1 MRRLSIWKFRGGIAQ
16 LVEHLHGMQGVRS
29 SSLLA
34 STNSSP
40 DFTGPIKPNM
50 QRHKVAAVLIACMFA
65 ATATAHAQ
73 TYRIAIVPLTDQ
85 PKLLRVHVEFGQ
97 PSDPPSTSSATPM
110 PPAQGASSPE
120 LPPQHGR
127 IGDRKTFWVRYY
139 DATNPNSPS
148 PWVSVGATLEYS
160 TEHTDLWED
169 DDIDGQQDARFENAS
184 REAEQD
190 YLSQRGRFGSLS
202 YTEADRSRH
211 PCIVPS
217 RGELLSI
224 LVVKP
229 GKVKDGYAS
238 TESYYSAASHCAAN
252 GHTNE
257 LPGLLIVALK
267 DGTGDPKDE
276 LLRVGPAHEE
286 QHLKNFVRHSI
297 RGTTIVRT
305 SMLNEGL
312 SVLAQDFASEQI
324 SGRRDLDLAGAFEK
338 EYLDDPGLVSL
349 PAFYYYAGQQS
360 HPSGAAC
367 YGGAYLLQR
376 YLYDRFGDS
385 YLNRV
390 TDTEA
395 DGFTAMAAALP
406 IPLPDALRDF
416 GGYVLGLEKRSNLR
430 HISDAD
436 FAVLGGS
443 VSVFESP
450 SPISAVHVIGA
461 TVVWTEQPSP

>member
-1 MRRLSIWKFRGGIAQ
+1 MA
-16 LVEHLHGMQGVRS
+16 
-29 SSLLA
+29 
-34 STNSSP
+34 P
-40 DFTGPIKPNM
+40 
-50 QRHKVAAVLIACMFA
+50 HKVAAVLIACMFA
-65 ATATAHAQ
+65 ATATAHAN

-97 PSDPPSTSSATPM
+97 PADPPSTSSATPLPRM
-110 PPAQGASSPE
+110 SAPPPE

-127 IGDRKTFWVRYY
+127 IGDRKTFWVVYY
-139 DATNPNSPS
+139 DATHPGGPS
-148 PWVSVGATLEYS
+148 PWVSVNATLEYS

-169 DDIDGQQDARFENAS
+169 DDIDGQQDARFESAS
-184 REAEQD
+184 RKAEES

-224 LVVKP
+224 LVVKA
-229 GKVKDGYAS
+229 GKVKDGYAA
-238 TESYYSAASHCAAN
+238 TESYFSAAPHCVAKA
-252 GHTNE
+252 HTNE
-257 LPGLLIVALK
+257 LPGLLIVALQ
-267 DGTGDPKDE
+267 DGTGDPKDN
-276 LLRVGPAHEE
+276 LLSIGPAHEE

-297 RGTTIVRT
+297 RGTTVAHS

-324 SGRRDLDLAGAFEK
+324 FGRRDVNLAALLEK
-338 EYLDDPGLVSL
+338 EYLDDPNLVSL
-349 PAFYYYAGQQS
+349 PAFYYYRGQES
-360 HPSGAAC
+360 HPSGTAC

-385 YLNRV
+385 YLSRV

-395 DGFTAMAAALP
+395 DGFTAIAAALP

-416 GGYVLGLEKRSNLR
+416 GGYVLELKKRSDLR
-430 HISDAD
+430 RITDAD
-436 FAVLGGS
+436 FAVVGGS
-443 VSVFESP
+443 VSLFESA
-450 SPISAVHVIGA
+450 SPISDVHVMGA
-461 TVVWTEQPSP
+461 TAVWTEQPSP